1 MHTLDCGRVAVC
13 GYWKKWKLEFI
24 FVADSPLDREYVA
37 LSCGFHCCSMLELL
51 TEDVHVPHEPMLGY
65 PLSMVVHGF
74 EAQNLDPLLPTLS
87 LEHCYLSVRFPFL
100 ILFYFGI
107 QQKKNSQHK
116 KNVHQNRRLS
126 SGFLSFAFNE
136 RQISDAFF
144 PSSVA
149 FLINDPNVHDTRTH
163 QWSGFAYT
171 PQWLPMI
178 ITYDVH
184 DE

>member
-1 MHTLDCGRVAVC
+1 MSQRSNQRNIGSKLSKRTHAHTLDCGRVRGASIE
-13 GYWKKWKLEFI
+13 KKMKLEFI

-107 QQKKNSQHK
+107 QQKKKFTTQK
-116 KNVHQNRRLS
+116 KCPPKS
-126 SGFLSFAFNE
+126 SLIL
-136 RQISDAFF
+136 RFF
-144 PSSVA
+144 VLC
-149 FLINDPNVHDTRTH
+149 F
-163 QWSGFAYT
+163 
-171 PQWLPMI
+171 
-178 ITYDVH
+178 
-184 DE
+184 